1 MQKNAVGP
9 YIKKWKWIKD
19 IKLRPK
25 TITLSE
31 EIIGK
36 KIHSIGFGIDFL
48 GMTTKTQAT
57 KEETDKLDFMNILEN
72 LHSKR
77 HYEQNKK
84 PTHRLGEYICNTF
97 F

>member
-1 MQKNAVGP
+1 M
-9 YIKKWKWIKD
+9 
-19 IKLRPK
+19 RPK

-57 KEETDKLDFMNILEN
+57 KEETDKLDFMNI
-72 LHSKR
+72 
-77 HYEQNKK
+77 Q
-84 PTHRLGEYICNTF
+84 
-97 F
+97 